1 MPRGGPPNPPSWLR
15 DRSTERFNG
24 LVSRYGDGVGPFVDC
39 HSHVVPSGDDGAA
52 TIGDGVALCRS
63 AAEHGTAV
71 LFATPHVWP
80 HFTLTPEREQE
91 IREAFERLRPRAGLE
106 LRLGY
111 ELTPA
116 RPLLAEDPHR
126 YVLEGTDRVLM
137 EVPFTGPANSTF
149 ALAEHIEAAGLRP
162 VIAHPERTE
171 AVLDDPFVAEELA
184 LRGWALQVNAT
195 SLTGRHGPEPEALGW
210 SLVERGFATIVGSDG
225 HRTTRPAHLDDA
237 YRLARQRLGE
247 GAISLFD
254 GSALGLD
261 VTQSR
266 TAARAVSRGA

>member
-1 MPRGGPPNPPSWLR
+1 VRTLGS
-15 DRSTERFNG
+15 
-24 LVSRYGDGVGPFVDC
+24 FVDC
-39 HSHVVPSGDDGAA
+39 HTHVVPSGDDGAA
-52 TIGDGVALCRS
+52 TIADGLTLCRT

-80 HFTLTPEREQE
+80 HLTLTRRREE
-91 IREAFERLRPRAGLE
+91 DIREAFERMRARAAVE

-137 EVPFTGPANSTF
+137 EVPFTGPADLVF
-149 ALAEHIEAAGLRP
+149 ALGEHVEAAGLRP

-184 LRGWALQVNAT
+184 ARGWTLQVNAT
-195 SLTGRHGPEPEALGW
+195 SLTGRHGEEPEALGW
-210 SLVERGFATIVGSDG
+210 SLVERGLARVVGSDG
-225 HRTTRPAHLDDA
+225 HRTTRPAHVDDA
-237 YRLARQRLGE
+237 YRLARRRLGDE
-247 GAISLFD
+247 ALALFD
-254 GSALGLD
+254 GSALG
-261 VTQSR
+261 VTPSR
-266 TAARAVSRGA
+266 TASRAASQGA